1 MKRWLMDIL
10 ACPVKDCRSSLE
22 LDVFDA
28 HMLDGDNEKN
38 EEIDAGLITCPKCNR
53 WYPVIDGI
61 SCLLPDD
68 LRMKGKQHIEE
79 TKFLKRWKAH
89 IDSKILQNGIP
100 FGLE

>member
-10 ACPVKDCRSSLE
+10 ACPVIDCRSSLE

-28 HMLDGDNEKN
+28 REVEGNGKMI
-38 EEIDAGLITCPKCNR
+38 EEIDSALITCPKCSR

-79 TKFLKRWKAH
+79 TKFLEKWKAR